1 MRWLWYYSTIT
12 LHLES
17 SLTWENN
24 HWMGCLLKSLVSATP
39 DTTSVIATT
48 PNISKRDS
56 EIRSY
61 ELVRLKGCQAFECYW
76 STDHFKVKKFGPL
89 CNPKGINSLIL
100 SGTLIPTV
108 IKSVSSEHLAR
119 AHQTLCVLLRIRPR
133 DGVYLTISSDASWI
147 AMPRRHW
154 EILLNIWII
163 GYPSL
168 PTALLIVYESSFFIP
183 F

>member
-1 MRWLWYYSTIT
+1 MPDAGAASVSFILNRRIKWQNPSCQWGDYDIT

-39 DTTSVIATT
+39 DTASVIATT

-100 SGTLIPTV
+100 SGTLIPTI
-108 IKSVSSEHLAR
+108 IKSVSSEHLAG
-119 AHQTLCVLLRIRPR
+119 AHQTLCVLLRMRPR

-147 AMPRRHW
+147 AMSQRD
-154 EILLNIWII
+154 
-163 GYPSL
+163 
-168 PTALLIVYESSFFIP
+168 
-183 F
+183 